1 MPPTSTM
8 FSADVANDMYWSSAR
23 TVEEIAREL
32 NVSRSSFYSAIRPI
46 GAGSVCATCG
56 EAMVFTNRSN
66 RESGLST
73 CQSCPPGGTSA
84 TAGAEMDD
92 RRFGSSEPGSEGEGE
107 AWSRWRD
114 DLAAVT
120 PQRAAM
126 VGGAAALGVVVGA
139 AATRM
144 LREMR

>member
-1 MPPTSTM
+1 MPPTSSM
-8 FSADVANDMYWSSAR
+8 FSADVANEMYWSSAR

-32 NVSRSSFYSAIRPI
+32 SVSRSTFYSAIRPI
-46 GAGSVCATCG
+46 GAGSVCSTCG
-56 EAMVFTNRSN
+56 ESMVFTNRSN
-66 RESGLST
+66 REAGLST
-73 CQSCPPGGTSA
+73 CQSCPPGGIAASSDPESDDLRFR
-84 TAGAEMDD
+84 TAEGGEY
-92 RRFGSSEPGSEGEGE
+92 PGES
-107 AWSRWRD
+107 WPRWRD
-114 DLAAVT
+114 DLASVT